1 MKINVKENKVI
12 LAGWI
17 SQANIRTGQYGPFG
31 HVTIA
36 VDDSYRDTKNNNQIV
51 ERTQFIMVEVS
62 GKKLPDLRVGDGLS
76 VEGKLVYE
84 PASNAQGAASILKV
98 KVRDSDITSHIPKA
112 CLELLKN
119 AGMYGKQSAPAGA
132 PRSGQ
137 NNDPQ
142 GGQHHAPQ
150 GGYASAPQG
159 NWGDPGYSDDG
170 GYPEY
175 HGQPQQHQQ
184 HQQHQQPQQH
194 PQRPQHPARR

>member
-84 PASNAQGAASILKV
+84 AASNTQGAASILKV

-137 NNDPQ
+137 NNVPQ
-142 GGQHHAPQ
+142 SAQHHAPQ
-150 GGYASAPQG
+150 GGYASAPQE
-159 NWGDPGYSDDG
+159 NWGNPSQNHPGYSDDA
-170 GYPEY
+170 GYHDY
-175 HGQPQQHQQ
+175 HGHP
-184 HQQHQQPQQH
+184 QQHQQPQQ
-194 PQRPQHPARR
+194 QRPARR

>member
-17 SQANIRTGQYGPFG
+17 SQANIRPGQYGPFG
-31 HVTIA
+31 TVTIA
-36 VDDSYRDTKNNNQIV
+36 VDDSYIDTNNNNQKV

-84 PASNAQGAASILKV
+84 AASNTQGAASILKV

-137 NNDPQ
+137 NNVPQ
-142 GGQHHAPQ
+142 SAQHHAPQ
-150 GGYASAPQG
+150 GGYASAPQE
-159 NWGDPGYSDDG
+159 NWGNPSQNHPGYSDDA
-170 GYPEY
+170 GYHDY
-175 HGQPQQHQQ
+175 HGHP
-184 HQQHQQPQQH
+184 QQHQQPQQ
-194 PQRPQHPARR
+194 QRPARR

>member
-84 PASNAQGAASILKV
+84 AASKTQGAASILKV

-137 NNDPQ
+137 NNVPQ
-142 GGQHHAPQ
+142 SAQHHAPQ
-150 GGYASAPQG
+150 GGYASAPQE
-159 NWGDPGYSDDG
+159 NWGNPSQNHPGYSDDA
-170 GYPEY
+170 GYHDY
-175 HGQPQQHQQ
+175 HGHP
-184 HQQHQQPQQH
+184 QQHQQPQQ
-194 PQRPQHPARR
+194 QRPARR

>member
-17 SQANIRTGQYGPFG
+17 SQANIRAGQYGPFG

-36 VDDSYRDTKNNNQIV
+36 VDDSYPDTKNNNQIV

-137 NNDPQ
+137 NNVPQ

-150 GGYASAPQG
+150 GGYASAPQE
-159 NWGDPGYSDDG
+159 NWGNPSQNHPGYSDDG
-170 GYPEY
+170 GYHEY
-175 HGQPQQHQQ
+175 HGQPQQP
-184 HQQHQQPQQH
+184 QQPQQH
-194 PQRPQHPARR
+194 PQRPARR

>member
-84 PASNAQGAASILKV
+84 AASNTQGAASILKV

-137 NNDPQ
+137 NNVPQ
-142 GGQHHAPQ
+142 SAQHHVPQ
-150 GGYASAPQG
+150 GGYASAPQE
-159 NWGDPGYSDDG
+159 NWGNPSQNHPGYSDDA
-170 GYPEY
+170 GYHDY
-175 HGQPQQHQQ
+175 HGHP
-184 HQQHQQPQQH
+184 QQHQQPQQ
-194 PQRPQHPARR
+194 QRPARR